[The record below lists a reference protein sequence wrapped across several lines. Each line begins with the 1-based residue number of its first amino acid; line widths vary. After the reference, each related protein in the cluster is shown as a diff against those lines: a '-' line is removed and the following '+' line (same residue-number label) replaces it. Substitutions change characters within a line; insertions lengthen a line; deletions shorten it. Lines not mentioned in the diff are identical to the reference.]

1 MAKGHTIP
9 LNSPHSRH
17 RAHQLIERASDG
29 YVCEIRP
36 PTRSN
41 DANNKMWAMLT
52 DISLAKPEGRMHSP
66 EVWKTLAMHACG
78 HEVQFLNGL
87 NGEPFPA
94 GFRSSR
100 LSVAQ
105 MSELIEF
112 LYEFGARHGVRWS
125 EPQGACTQS

>member
-1 MAKGHTIP
+1 MPKGHTIA
-9 LNSPHSRH
+9 LRSPHNRI
-17 RAHQLIERASDG
+17 RAHKLVDFAPDG

-41 DANNKMWAMLT
+41 DQNAKLWAMLT
-52 DISLAKPEGRMHSP
+52 DISLAKPEGRAHTP

-94 GFRSSR
+94 GFRSSQ

-125 EPQGACTQS
+125 DTE

>member
-1 MAKGHTIP
+1 MAKGHTIL

-17 RAHQLIERASDG
+17 RAHQLIERAPDG
-29 YVCEIRP
+29 YVCEISP

-41 DANNKMWAMLT
+41 DANAKMWAMLT

>member
-9 LNSPHSRH
+9 LRSPASRI
-17 RAHQLIERASDG
+17 RAHQLIERAPDG

-41 DANNKMWAMLT
+41 DQNAKLWAMLT
-52 DISLAKPEGRMHSP
+52 DISLAKPEGRAHTP

-105 MSELIEF
+105 MGELIEF
-112 LYEFGARHGVRWS
+112 LYEFGARHGVKWS
-125 EPQGACTQS
+125 DPHD